1 MTKRKKIYNAVGIVF
16 GISLI
21 IVCLVPFC
29 YVLSRSFV
37 TANGVDFQPYYDVFW
52 GHSQYLVRFWRSL
65 GMSLCICAGQ
75 LIVSVFAGFAFAK
88 YSFRGRN
95 ALFFLL
101 MILMV
106 LPIQVTLIPNYIMLG
121 QLNLLDRYA
130 SLILPSIFAPL
141 GTFILRQSFASV
153 HDSVL
158 DAAQLD
164 GCGALGTLFRIMLP
178 MNLSGLVC
186 VLLLSFL
193 DAWNMVEQPIV
204 YLKSFASYPL
214 SVALAYTPPAD
225 ATLQLV
231 CCIFVTIPPLFLF
244 VLFNQELI
252 EGITLAEVK

>member
-1 MTKRKKIYNAVGIVF
+1 MTMRKKIYHTAGAVLGASPIM
-16 GISLI
+16 I
-21 IVCLVPFC
+21 CLVPFC
-29 YVLSRSFV
+29 YVLARSFI
-37 TANGVDFQPYYDVFW
+37 TARGVDFQSYYDVFW
-52 GHSQYLVRFWRSL
+52 GHTQYLMRFWRSL
-65 GMSLCICAGQ
+65 GMCLCICAGQ
-75 LIVSVFAGFAFAK
+75 LAVSAFAGFAFAK
-88 YSFRGRN
+88 YNFRGKN

-101 MILMV
+101 MILMT

-121 QLNLLDRYA
+121 HLNLLDRYA
-130 SLILPSIFAPL
+130 SLVLPSIFAPL

-153 HDSVL
+153 PNSIL

-164 GCGALGTLFRIMLP
+164 GCGALGTLLRVMAP

-204 YLKSFASYPL
+204 YLKSFARYPL

-225 ATLQLV
+225 AALQFV

-244 VLFNQELI
+244 VFFNQELI

>member
-1 MTKRKKIYNAVGIVF
+1 MTERKKLFLGIGTAF
-16 GISLI
+16 AALLI
-21 IVCLVPFC
+21 ILCLSPFC
-29 YVLSRSFV
+29 YVLARSFI
-37 TANGVDFQPYYDVFW
+37 TEQGVNFQYYYDVFW
-52 GHSQYLVRFWRSL
+52 GHSQYLLRFWKSL
-65 GMSLCICAGQ
+65 GMCLCICVGQ
-75 LIVSVFAGFAFAK
+75 IFVSVFAGFAFAK
-88 YSFRGRN
+88 YNFRGKN
-95 ALFFLL
+95 ILFFLL

-106 LPIQVTLIPNYIMLG
+106 LPVQVTLVPNYIMLG
-121 QLNLLDRYA
+121 QLNLLDSYA

-141 GTFILRQSFASV
+141 GTFILRQSFESV
-153 HDSVL
+153 PDSIL

-164 GCGALGTLFRIMLP
+164 GCGALGVLARVIVP

-204 YLKSFASYPL
+204 YLKSFVRYPL

-225 ATLQLV
+225 PTLQLV

-244 VLFNQELI
+244 IFFNQELI

>member
-1 MTKRKKIYNAVGIVF
+1 MTKRKKIYNNIGTVLGGI
-16 GISLI
+16 LI
-21 IVCLVPFC
+21 ITCLVPFC
-29 YVLSRSFV
+29 YVLARSFI
-37 TANGVDFQPYYDVFW
+37 TTRGVDFQSYYDVFW
-52 GHSQYLVRFWRSL
+52 GHSQYLMRFWKSL
-65 GMSLCICAGQ
+65 GMCLSVCAGQ
-75 LIVSVFAGFAFAK
+75 LVVSILAGFAFAK
-88 YSFRGRN
+88 YNFRSRN

-106 LPIQVTLIPNYIMLG
+106 LPVQVTLIPNYIMLG

-153 HDSVL
+153 PDSIL

-164 GCGALGTLFRIMLP
+164 GCGPFGTLFRVMVP
-178 MNLSGLVC
+178 MNLSGIVC

-204 YLKSFASYPL
+204 YLKSFVRYPL

-244 VLFNQELI
+244 VFFNQELI
-252 EGITLAEVK
+252 EGIMLAEVK